1 LGAKTV
7 AKYRNWGS
15 WHVSEQTSKIDNLG
29 QPDFVGCSE
38 FDILAWFIIIQNDLY
53 NFSVKRH
60 PSNVKKSLF
69 ATL

>member
-1 LGAKTV
+1 VGFA
-7 AKYRNWGS
+7 A
-15 WHVSEQTSKIDNLG
+15 DNADST
-29 QPDFVGCSE
+29 DFRG
-38 FDILAWFIIIQNDLY
+38 FFGLKKKAWFIIIQNDLY

>member
-1 LGAKTV
+1 LVDYAFAGVGRAKPFLF
-7 AKYRNWGS
+7 S
-15 WHVSEQTSKIDNLG
+15 
-29 QPDFVGCSE
+29 
-38 FDILAWFIIIQNDLY
+38 AWFIIIQNDLY